1 MIVKNEAHNIGACI
15 ESFADLV
22 DEIIVTDTGS
32 TDDTVAIAK
41 RMGAKVF
48 HFPWIDHFAAARNE
62 SLRHATGEWVFWMDA
77 DDRLDA
83 ENRARLRR
91 LFAELPG
98 GNVAYVFKVL
108 CPSTNPDDPGTVVD
122 HVRLFRNLPGLSW
135 EHRMHEQI
143 LPALRRRGASTRW
156 ADVVVRHIGYQDSKA
171 QPLKL
176 ERNLRLLHLEYQEQ
190 PYHPFTL
197 FNLGLTYREMGKL
210 TEALDFFRRSLRASL
225 VTDSIVRK
233 LYAAITY
240 CERELGRAT
249 EALTTCR
256 EGRVHYPEDAELLEQ
271 ESLTLDALDD
281 RIGAI
286 HCLERLLVG
295 NDAEHFASVSG
306 GMRGYLTRHQLALRY
321 MGVGRLE
328 EAEAQWRR
336 ALAENP
342 RYMPALMGLGNLYVE
357 QSSWP
362 ALDRLIGELDARWP
376 DSLPAAVL
384 RGRKHLALKEYP
396 AAREWLRR
404 AIAQHP
410 HEIWPRLLYSRV
422 LLQDG
427 SDPAAAEQ
435 ALRDVL
441 ALDPSNAEGRQNLAV
456 LLKDRP
462 SAA

>member
-1 MIVKNEAHNIGACI
+1 M
-15 ESFADLV
+15 
-22 DEIIVTDTGS
+22 
-32 TDDTVAIAK
+32 
-41 RMGAKVF
+41 
-48 HFPWIDHFAAARNE
+48 
-62 SLRHATGEWVFWMDA
+62 
-77 DDRLDA
+77 
-83 ENRARLRR
+83 
-91 LFAELPG
+91 
-98 GNVAYVFKVL
+98 
-108 CPSTNPDDPGTVVD
+108 VV
-122 HVRLFRNLPGLSW
+122 H
-135 EHRMHEQI
+135 
-143 LPALRRRGASTRW
+143 
-156 ADVVVRHIGYQDSKA
+156 HIGYQDPKA
-171 QPLKL
+171 QPLKH

-210 TEALDFFRRSLRASL
+210 AEALDFFRRSLRASL

-240 CERELGRAT
+240 CERELGRPG
-249 EALTTCR
+249 EALATCR
-256 EGRVHYPEDAELLEQ
+256 EGRAHYPEDAELLQQ

-281 RIGAI
+281 PWGAI